1 MTEFM
6 VLRLTG
12 PLMVFGDVAVDE
24 NRPTAQL
31 PSQSMLTGLVA
42 NALGWRAREG
52 ARLNRLQERIVFG
65 ARRDRVGET
74 FTDYQNSHIRS
85 KQTMWRFRTP
95 GPLKRGGGDSYENVQ
110 RWRDYVADGAVSVVL
125 TLTPEE
131 EAPTL
136 EAVRRAFLRPARPLF
151 LGRVSCPPSGP
162 LYRGEN
168 VMAASVPE
176 ALALVSSLE
185 TPGGDFLAQW
195 PGQGDFSG
203 VTDTSSRLVER
214 ADLRDWGN
222 DLHQG
227 RRIVAEARLRPE
239 PNRAEEG

>member
-52 ARLNRLQERIVFG
+52 ARLNRLQERIVYG

-74 FTDYQNSHIRS
+74 FTDYQNVHIAPG
-85 KQTMWRFRTP
+85 QTMWRFRTL
-95 GPLKRGGGDSYENVQ
+95 GPLKRGGLKYDNAQ
-110 RWRDYVADGAVSVVL
+110 RWRDYVADGAVTVVL
-125 TLTPEE
+125 ALVPGDEP
-131 EAPTL
+131 PTL
-136 EAVRRAFLRPARPLF
+136 EAVRQAFLRPARPLF

-162 LYRGEN
+162 LYRREN
-168 VMAASVPE
+168 VVAASVPE
-176 ALALVSSLE
+176 ALALVPSLE

-195 PGQGDFSG
+195 PGQGAFTG
-203 VTDTSSRLVER
+203 VTKESSRLVER

-222 DLHQG
+222 NFHQG
-227 RRIVAEARLRPE
+227 RRIVAEGRLRPGLD
-239 PNRAEEG
+239 RVEEG

>member
-52 ARLNRLQERIVFG
+52 ARLNRLQERIVYG

-74 FTDYQNSHIRS
+74 FTDYQNVHIAPG
-85 KQTMWRFRTP
+85 QTMWRFRTT
-95 GPLKRGGGDSYENVQ
+95 GPLKRGGLKYDNVQ
-110 RWRDYVADGAVSVVL
+110 RWRDYVADGAVTVVL
-125 TLTPEE
+125 ALTPEDE
-131 EAPTL
+131 PPTL
-136 EAVRRAFLRPARPLF
+136 DAVRRAFLRPARPLF

-162 LYRGEN
+162 LYRGKD
-168 VMAASVPE
+168 VMASSVPE

-195 PGQGDFSG
+195 PGQGTFSG

-214 ADLRDWGN
+214 ADLRDWCN